1 MIEANL
7 LKKTLGYAYI
17 CFMRVNGTPEGFD
30 YVRYKYDINTVTDKD
45 IEKPNLEGFEKKE
58 Y

>member
-1 MIEANL
+1 
-7 LKKTLGYAYI
+7 
-17 CFMRVNGTPEGFD
+17 MRVNGTPEGFN